1 MKLANIRVST
11 KLWSIIGL
19 LVALLV
25 AFEATAYISL
35 YKELLQ
41 TRKAQVQE
49 QVENAYSLI
58 TYYESQSDVL
68 GEAQAKAQASAA
80 ISALRYGDN
89 NYFWINDYQQKLV
102 MHPLKPQLNGK
113 DLTNATDAN
122 GQFHWQAMVNV
133 VKQQGEGFVEYAYKG
148 PQVDQPEDKVSFVK
162 GFEKWG
168 WIVGSGVFYTDVKT
182 LFWADVKRS
191 AAIETLL
198 VLLSLVIS
206 SFVVRS
212 IVRPLAQVTQH
223 LETIATG
230 DMTQSLTLNRQ
241 DELGILAKSANQVSS
256 SLGHTLSQV
265 AQAIDELQ
273 AVSTQMHA
281 NTSETKAG
289 MDTQFREVEKLAAAM
304 NEMSYSIRDVATNA
318 KNTADA
324 TVVVQNATR
333 SSSTDLK
340 ETNYNIQT
348 LTHHVE
354 GANQVIVELLSQ
366 TKEIDSVLGVIG
378 DISEQTNLLALNAAI
393 EAARAGEMGRGFA
406 VVADEVRS
414 LASRTQSSTVEIK
427 SIIEKLQAQS
437 AEASVSMA
445 TSTEQAE
452 QGALR
457 MKNAADNL
465 EQMLSQVDDVSDR
478 STQIASAA
486 EQQGQVAE
494 EINSNLLGI
503 KQVSERVL
511 QESEQVAQGSDMIA
525 SMALSLR
532 NQINQFRFA

>member
-191 AAIETLL
+191 AAIETIL
-198 VLLSLVIS
+198 VLLALVIS

-525 SMALSLR
+525 NMALSLR

>member
-1 MKLANIRVST
+1 MKLANVRVST

-58 TYYESQSDVL
+58 AYYESQSDEL
-68 GEAQAKAQASAA
+68 GEAEAKAQASAA

-191 AAIETLL
+191 AAIETIL
-198 VLLSLVIS
+198 VLLALVIS

-503 KQVSERVL
+503 KNVSERVL

-525 SMALSLR
+525 NMALSLR